1 MYENSIPVLI
11 HGLKSLSALLKKAEV
26 HCEARKIKPEALVN
40 FRLFPD
46 MFPLSAQVQLTSD
59 FAKGVGARLSGTANP
74 SYADEEKT
82 FPELQARIAK
92 TIAFLESLDRK
103 LFESAATRMVK
114 VRLSR
119 DVEKE
124 MTGAEYFN
132 RYALPNFYF
141 HMTTAYN
148 ILRHNGVELGKGDF
162 MGRNI

>member
-1 MYENSIPVLI
+1 MYEFAIPPI
-11 HGLKSLSALLKKAEV
+11 THGLKSLAAVLKKAEA
-26 HCEARKIKPEALVN
+26 HCEARKIKPDVLVG

-46 MFPLSAQVQLTSD
+46 MLPLSSQVQLASD
-59 FAKGVGARLSGTANP
+59 FAKGVGARLSATANP

-82 FPELQARIAK
+82 FADLQTRIAK
-92 TIAFLESLDRK
+92 TIAFLETLDQK
-103 LFESAATRMVK
+103 AFDGAATRMVK

-119 DVEKE
+119 DVEKD

-162 MGRNI
+162 LGRNL

>member
-1 MYENSIPVLI
+1 MYDVTVPVI
-11 HGLKSLSALLKKAEV
+11 VHGLKTMADLLTRTEV
-26 HCEARKIKPEALVN
+26 HCTAKKINPEALLQ

-46 MFPLSAQVQLTSD
+46 MFPLVRQVQLVSD
-59 FAKGVGARLSGTANP
+59 FAKGSGARLSGSAIP
-74 SYADEEKT
+74 SYNDEEVT
-82 FPELQARIAK
+82 FGDLQARIAK
-92 TIAFLESLDRK
+92 TIAFLESLDAK
-103 LFESAATRMVK
+103 LFAGAATRIVK

-148 ILRHNGVELGKGDF
+148 ILRHNGLEFGKGDF
-162 MGRNI
+162 LGRNI

>member
-1 MYENSIPVLI
+1 MYDISVPVII
-11 HGLKSLSALLKKAEV
+11 HGLKSLSALLKKAEA

-46 MFPLSAQVQLTSD
+46 MFPLSAQVQLASD

-74 SYADEEKT
+74 AYADEEKT

-92 TIAFLESLDRK
+92 TIAFLEALDRK
-103 LFESAATRMVK
+103 LFDGASTRMVK

-119 DVEKE
+119 DLEKD
-124 MTGAEYFN
+124 MTGEAYFN
-132 RYALPNFYF
+132 RFALPNFYF

-162 MGRNI
+162 MGRAV

>member
-1 MYENSIPVLI
+1 M
-11 HGLKSLSALLKKAEV
+11 
-26 HCEARKIKPEALVN
+26 LVG

-46 MFPLSAQVQLTSD
+46 MLPLSSQVQLASD
-59 FAKGVGARLSGTANP
+59 FAKGVGARLSATANP

-82 FPELQARIAK
+82 FADLQARIAK
-92 TIAFLESLDRK
+92 TIAFLESLDQK
-103 LFESAATRMVK
+103 AFDGAATRMVK

-119 DVEKE
+119 DVEKDIP
-124 MTGAEYFN
+124 GAEYFN

-162 MGRNI
+162 LGRNL

>member
-1 MYENSIPVLI
+1 MYDVSVPVVI
-11 HGLKSLSALLKKAEV
+11 HGLKTLAYLLSKAET
-26 HCEARKIKPEALVN
+26 HCETRKIKPEALLQ

-46 MFPLSAQVQLTSD
+46 MFPLVNQVQLVSD
-59 FAKGVGARLSGTANP
+59 FGKGVGARLSGTPNP
-74 SYADEEKT
+74 SYADEEKS
-82 FPELQARIAK
+82 FADVQARIAK
-92 TIAFLESLDRK
+92 TISFLVALDRK
-103 LFESAATRMVK
+103 LFADAATRMVK

-162 MGRNI
+162 LGRNI

>member
-1 MYENSIPVLI
+1 MYDVSVPVII
-11 HGLKSLSALLKKAEV
+11 HGLKTTAYLLKKAED
-26 HCEARKIKPEALVN
+26 HCTAKKIKPEALLQ

-46 MFPLSAQVQLTSD
+46 MFPFIHQVQLVSD
-59 FAKGVGARLSGTANP
+59 FAKGAGARLSGTAIP
-74 SYADEEKT
+74 SYTDDEKSFAD
-82 FPELQARIAK
+82 LQARIAK
-92 TIAFLESLDRK
+92 TISFLESLDRNS
-103 LFESAATRMVK
+103 FADAATRLTK
-114 VRLSR
+114 VRVSR

-162 MGRNI
+162 LGRNI

>member
-1 MYENSIPVLI
+1 MYEFAIPPI
-11 HGLKSLSALLKKAEV
+11 THGLTSLAAVLKKAEA
-26 HCEARKIKPEALVN
+26 HCEARKIKPDVLVG

-46 MFPLSAQVQLTSD
+46 MLPLSSQVQLASD
-59 FAKGVGARLSGTANP
+59 FAKGVGARLSATANP

-82 FPELQARIAK
+82 FADLQTRIAK
-92 TIAFLESLDRK
+92 TIAFLETLDQK
-103 LFESAATRMVK
+103 AFDGAATRMVK

-119 DVEKE
+119 DVEKD

-148 ILRHNGVELGKGDF
+148 ILRHYGVELGKGDF
-162 MGRNI
+162 LGRNL